1 MLARVLAFVAFMI
14 SASRVGTPQAPVPT
28 VQPQATSTLKGSVS
42 DSTGT
47 LVRHATITATDQYT
61 GASVYTEVSGSGKF
75 SVRVPP
81 GDYKLTVKADG
92 LSELTREVRVTPGT
106 SENLDLVLGGPV
118 PVVQPHP
125 SLGPEHVAGNSGSS
139 PNPHNAPK
147 DVTVQS
153 CTASTKA
160 EVLDCITTSADG
172 HRLLGVVGGEPG
184 TAYFIWLRDPA
195 AHFSDIRI
203 SDPLALSS
211 PAAVRDAYNKDIP
224 TFCGSMKL
232 SAGYLLFYR

>member
-1 MLARVLAFVAFMI
+1 
-14 SASRVGTPQAPVPT
+14 VPT
-28 VQPQATSTLKGSVS
+28 VQPQATSTLKGSIS
-42 DSTGT
+42 DARGA
-47 LVRHATITATDQYT
+47 LVTHATITATDQYT
-61 GASVYTEVSGSGKF
+61 GASVHTDVSRSGKF

-92 LSELTREVRVTPGT
+92 FSELTREVRVTPGAP
-106 SENLDLVLGGPV
+106 ENLDLVLGGPV

-125 SLGPEHVAGNSGSS
+125 SIGPEHVIGGNPGSS
-139 PNPHNAPK
+139 PNTHNAPK

-153 CTASTKA
+153 CTANTKA
-160 EVLDCITTSADG
+160 EVVDCITTSADG

-195 AHFSDIRI
+195 AHFGDIRI

-211 PAAVRDAYNKDIP
+211 PAAVRDAYNKDVQ